1 MFTSIR
7 FPEHLSLSA
16 ADIKKLLE
24 SGRSNEF
31 ECLPEVK
38 NLAAVSET
46 IAAMANSSGGLIV
59 IGADSELETPFVG
72 IKDALPVVDKI
83 LEASLKLDPPLIA
96 PLPEIID
103 IDEHQI
109 VVGVIPHGMPHVY
122 EIEGRYLFRINA
134 SNQPLKPRELRQ
146 LFIERGEFSF
156 ETSVAPQTS
165 LDDIDWAKVGEYAR
179 LLRGISDDPKALLL
193 KRGCLVHYEGKPT
206 PTNAGIL
213 LFGKD
218 PQRFLLGSEIVAARF
233 AGLTM
238 GDNFVRQD
246 ITGTLPEQIRKAEA
260 FLVDNLRKDV
270 HLKDKMARQETY
282 EYPME
287 AAREIVVNAVAHRDY
302 SVQGDS
308 IHLNLFRDRMEVI
321 NPGGL
326 AGPITVDNIKDERFS
341 RNPAIVQVLAD
352 MGFIERLGYG
362 VDRVIELMAQ
372 QELQTPDF
380 IETEAGF
387 RVTLHNAPHNQSES
401 VTDGTDDTILSGL
414 SDLAINP
421 RQEAAI
427 IYLQQPENTR
437 ITNSELQRIFPDVHA
452 ETIRRDLA
460 DLVTKE
466 ILSKMGQK
474 RGSYYVLRKD
484 IKKST
489 D

>member
-1 MFTSIR
+1 MVSSIR
-7 FPEHLSLSA
+7 LTEQLAAEDIRKHLKTGL
-16 ADIKKLLE
+16 
-24 SGRSNEF
+24 SNEF
-31 ECLPEVK
+31 DCQPDVTDLT
-38 NLAAVSET
+38 AISET
-46 IAAMANSSGGLIV
+46 IAAMANSGGGLIV
-59 IGADSELETPFVG
+59 LGVDRDDLTRIVG
-72 IKDALPVVDKI
+72 VKDANHALEKM

-96 PLPEIID
+96 PLPEII
-103 IDEHQI
+103 ELEGQQI
-109 VVGVIPHGMPHVY
+109 VAGVIPYGMPHVY
-122 EIEGRYLFRINA
+122 ETNGRYLFRINA

-156 ETSVAPQTS
+156 ETSVTHQTS
-165 LDDIDWAKVGEYAR
+165 LDDLDWAKVSEYTR
-179 LLRGISDDPKALLL
+179 LLRGIVDDPKAILL

-218 PQRFLLGSEIVAARF
+218 PQQYLRGSEIIAARF
-233 AGLTM
+233 AGDSM

-260 FLVDNLRKDV
+260 FLVDHLRKDV
-270 HLKDKMARQETY
+270 QLKDKMARLENY

-287 AAREIVVNAVAHRDY
+287 AAREILVNAVAHRDY

-308 IHLNLFRDRMEVI
+308 IHLNLFKDRMEVT

-372 QELQTPDF
+372 QDLQAPNFT
-380 IETEAGF
+380 ETDAGF
-387 RVTLHNAPHNQSES
+387 RVILHNNPQKQRGNTPTHDSDSLLNSYSE
-401 VTDGTDDTILSGL
+401 
-414 SDLAINP
+414 LAINP

-427 IYLQQPENTR
+427 AYLQQPENTR

-484 IKKST
+484 TQKSS